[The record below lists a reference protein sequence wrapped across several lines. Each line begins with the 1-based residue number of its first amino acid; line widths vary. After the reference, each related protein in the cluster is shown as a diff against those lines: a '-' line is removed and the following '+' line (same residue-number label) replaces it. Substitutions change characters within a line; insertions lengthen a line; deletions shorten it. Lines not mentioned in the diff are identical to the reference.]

1 MSTHS
6 TIGYETEDGGYVGVY
21 CQFDGY
27 PSNVFPVLKSTPHDR
42 VVREVERALVE
53 GGLRAIDFGAWETYG
68 DAHGDRSKR
77 EEWIHQSWPCHENEY
92 NYRVR
97 LDGTVECF
105 DSEGFVILDEKK

>member
-27 PSNVFPVLKSTPHDR
+27 PTHMLPILKQTPLEI
-42 VVREVERALVE
+42 VRSEVERALVE
-53 GGLRAIDFGAWETYG
+53 GGLRAIDFGVWETYG

-77 EEWIHQSWPCHENEY
+77 EEWIHQSWPCHANEY

-97 LDGTVECF
+97 LDGSVECVDF
-105 DSEGFVILDEKK
+105 DGNSTN

>member
-27 PSNVFPVLKSTPHDR
+27 LDHMLPTLRNTSLDIIR
-42 VVREVERALVE
+42 AEVERALVE
-53 GGLRAIDFGAWETYG
+53 GGLRFIENGAWETYG
-68 DAHGDRSKR
+68 DAHGDRTER
-77 EEWIHQSWPCHENEY
+77 NEWLHDTWPCTENEY

-97 LDGTVECF
+97 LDGTVECV
-105 DSEGFVILDEKK
+105 DINGIEWR

>member
-27 PSNVFPVLKSTPHDR
+27 PTHMLPVLKATPRER
-42 VVREVERALVE
+42 VRNEVERALVE
-53 GGLRAIDFGAWETYG
+53 GGLRSVDHSAWETYG
-68 DAHGDRSKR
+68 DAHGDITDRD
-77 EEWIHQSWPCHENEY
+77 EWLQSEWPCNANEY

-97 LDGTVECF
+97 LDGSVECVDF
-105 DSEGFVILDEKK
+105 DGNSAN

>member
-27 PSNVFPVLKSTPHDR
+27 PDHMLPALKLHPRQR
-42 VVREVERALVE
+42 VINEVERALTQ
-53 GGLRAIDFGAWETYG
+53 GGLRFVDGNQWETYG
-68 DAHGDRSKR
+68 DSAGETSAR
-77 EEWIHQSWPCHENEY
+77 EEWLHSEWPCRENEY

-97 LDGTVECF
+97 VDGTVECVDF
-105 DSEGFVILDEKK
+105 NGFKLA

>member
-27 PSNVFPVLKSTPHDR
+27 PDHMLPTLRNTSLDIIR
-42 VVREVERALVE
+42 AEVERALVE
-53 GGLRAIDFGAWETYG
+53 GGLRGFEEGAWETYG
-68 DAHGDRSKR
+68 DVHGDRTER
-77 EEWIHQSWPCHENEY
+77 EEWLHDTWPCTENEY

-97 LDGTVECF
+97 LDGTVECI
-105 DSEGFVILDEKK
+105 DINGIERG